1 MKGGQNVAN
10 GIDGQSTEVD
20 EGSGR
25 VRVMKD
31 RAKWMEG
38 KKESTESNVFITRAT
53 PN

>member
-25 VRVMKD
+25 VMVMKD
-31 RAKWMEG
+31 QAKRMEG
-38 KKESTESNVFITRAT
+38 EKGIN
-53 PN
+53 